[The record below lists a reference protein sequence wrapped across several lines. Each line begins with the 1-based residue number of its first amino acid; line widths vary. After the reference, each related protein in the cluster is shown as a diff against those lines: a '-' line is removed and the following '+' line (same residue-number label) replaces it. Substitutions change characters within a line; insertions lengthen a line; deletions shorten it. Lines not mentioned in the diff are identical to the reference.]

1 MPFLP
6 VGLWGVLPVP
16 KKGAVSIVVGEPIAT
31 RPPQA
36 EAALAQDGLA
46 NPSEEDVEAMRV
58 RYFQAVADLFHAHK
72 AKHGYAD
79 FQLELRQN

>member
-1 MPFLP
+1 M
-6 VGLWGVLPVP
+6 WGVLPIP

-31 RPPQA
+31 RPSHA
-36 EAALAQDGLA
+36 EAAQARHGWA
-46 NPSEEDVEAMRV
+46 NPSEEKVEAMRV
-58 RYFQAVADLFHAHK
+58 RYFQALADLFHAHK